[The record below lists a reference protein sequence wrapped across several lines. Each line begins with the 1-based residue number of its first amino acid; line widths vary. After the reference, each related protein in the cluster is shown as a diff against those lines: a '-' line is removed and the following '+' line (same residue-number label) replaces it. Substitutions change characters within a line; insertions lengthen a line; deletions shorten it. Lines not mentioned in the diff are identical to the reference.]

1 MAIIHKA
8 IKSKPWIVRYK
19 EPWSGKARTRSF
31 STEAEAQSFDEAQS
45 QVFDRERAIIK
56 ATKRRRKR
64 QTAPSITVAD
74 VIDRYL
80 DSLTNLRTRK
90 SCAHHLKSI
99 RDIYGERKAHCMTLE
114 DMDAFLKVQRERGV
128 GRTTANRRAG
138 LLRTACNHAVRWGL
152 LSVNPLA
159 SMRLAAQP
167 RQTPD
172 PPTLHEA
179 KLIYSSASEHVQRV
193 VLLGLATG
201 ARIGPSELFRLR
213 WSDVDLEHAILRMP
227 QAAKGARAEGRP
239 VPIRRDVLDQL
250 RAWAAQDAAIQCPW
264 VINYQGKPVRN
275 IGHAWRKALQRAGIE
290 RRIRPY
296 DLRHAFACHSLDAGA
311 DLKSVADIMGHA
323 DEAMIVRFY
332 RHTNPETLRAATEA
346 APGLSSKE
354 NIHMERNELVYKISD
369 GRLWD
374 VEEAKYVTEAP
385 ASKQVIALY
394 SNGKPG
400 GEDYLKRTLV
410 FYGYTVGPE
419 LKTLDE
425 LKTEKLA
432 EINEK
437 CDTALKAMTPTYP
450 DRELLTFDQQKQE
463 ALAYT
468 ADPSSSC
475 PLLSPL
481 AAARGISLE
490 LLCQKVIAKAT
501 AFSAISGALIGQRQ
515 AYEDQLEL
523 CETKEA
529 VAAIQPVY
537 SLESEGNA

>member
-31 STEAEAQSFDEAQS
+31 STEAEAKAFDEAQS

-56 ATKRRRKR
+56 ATKRRRKL
-64 QTAPSITVAD
+64 QAAPSITVAD

-128 GRTTANRRAG
+128 GKTTANRRAG
-138 LLRTACNHAVRWGL
+138 LLRTAFNHAVRWGL

-179 KLIYSSASEHVQRV
+179 KLIYNSASEHVKRV

-250 RAWAAQDAAIQCPW
+250 QAWAAQDAAIQCPW
-264 VINYQGKPVRN
+264 VINYHGKAVRN

-296 DLRHAFACHSLDAGA
+296 DLRHAFCHALRYTLRHALCQADFLALVKSRLLGKLHRHQVVAVHLDALVVHLPFLLGQGGNID
-311 DLKSVADIMGHA
+311 DLFQPLEHRLPCLERHPFQCFHVFQYIYPTFKIILAFTFLFSEGGQFQEDKPHF
-323 DEAMIVRFY
+323 VRE
-332 RHTNPETLRAATEA
+332 RL
-346 APGLSSKE
+346 PGLPVS
-354 NIHMERNELVYKISD
+354 
-369 GRLWD
+369 
-374 VEEAKYVTEAP
+374 
-385 ASKQVIALY
+385 
-394 SNGKPG
+394 
-400 GEDYLKRTLV
+400 
-410 FYGYTVGPE
+410 
-419 LKTLDE
+419 
-425 LKTEKLA
+425 
-432 EINEK
+432 
-437 CDTALKAMTPTYP
+437 
-450 DRELLTFDQQKQE
+450 
-463 ALAYT
+463 
-468 ADPSSSC
+468 
-475 PLLSPL
+475 
-481 AAARGISLE
+481 
-490 LLCQKVIAKAT
+490 
-501 AFSAISGALIGQRQ
+501 
-515 AYEDQLEL
+515 QLH
-523 CETKEA
+523 
-529 VAAIQPVY
+529 VRP
-537 SLESEGNA
+537 

>member
-1 MAIIHKA
+1 MAILHKA

-19 EPWSGKARTRSF
+19 EPWTGKARTRSF
-31 STEAEAQSFDEAQS
+31 STEAEDKAFDEAQAS
-45 QVFDRERAIIK
+45 VFDKERAIIK

-64 QTAPSITVAD
+64 QAAPSLTVAE

-114 DMDAFLKVQRERGV
+114 DMDAFLKVQHERGV
-128 GRTTANRRAG
+128 GTSTANRRIG
-138 LLRTACNHAVRWGL
+138 LLRTALSRAVRWGL
-152 LSVNPLA
+152 LSTTPLA
-159 SMRLAAQP
+159 GLRLTAQP

-172 PPTLHEA
+172 PPTVHEA
-179 KLIYSSASEHVQRV
+179 KLIYEAASEHVKRV

-213 WSDVDLEHAILRMP
+213 WSDVDLEHAVLRMP
-227 QAAKGARAEGRP
+227 QAAKGARAEGRA
-239 VPIRRDVLDQL
+239 VPIRQDILGQL

-264 VINYQGKPVRN
+264 VVHYKGRPVRN
-275 IGHAWRKALQRAGIE
+275 ISHAWHKALQRAGIE

-296 DLRHAFACHSLDAGA
+296 DLRHAFASHALDAGA

-332 RHTNPETLRAATEA
+332 RHTNPESLRAATEA
-346 APGLSSKE
+346 APGLSSTKE
-354 NIHMERNELVYKISD
+354 NIHMERNEIVYKIND

-374 VEEAKYVTEAP
+374 VEEARYVAEAP
-385 ASKQVIALY
+385 AGKQVIALY
-394 SNGKPG
+394 SDGKPG
-400 GEDYLKRTLV
+400 GEDYLKRTLA
-410 FYGYTVGPE
+410 FYGWTVGPE
-419 LKTLDE
+419 LKTLNE
-425 LKTEKLA
+425 LKAEKLA

-437 CDTALKAMTPTYP
+437 CDAALKAMTPTYP

-468 ADPSSSC
+468 ADSSSPC

-501 AFSAISGALIGQRQ
+501 AFSAVSGTLIGQRQ
-515 AYEDQLEL
+515 AYEDQLDL
-523 CETKEA
+523 CETKDA
-529 VAAIQPVY
+529 VSAIQPVY
-537 SLESEGNA
+537 SLEGDA